1 MNNIGSVLLE
11 IGNNLN
17 KLTDDEVKQIPE
29 AINVLETEKQKFMK
43 LFPGRDC
50 FAFDVVSGML
60 KAK

>member
-50 FAFDVVSGML
+50 FAFDVILGML